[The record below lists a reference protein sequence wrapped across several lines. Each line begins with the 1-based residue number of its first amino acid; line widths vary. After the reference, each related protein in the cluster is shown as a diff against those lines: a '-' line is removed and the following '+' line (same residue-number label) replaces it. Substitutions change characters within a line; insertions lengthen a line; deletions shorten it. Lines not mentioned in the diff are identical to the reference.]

1 MDSIKALIDSIDVNH
16 LLKLFDLQIA
26 VGICLVFLLLRGFF
40 ASVIIKGYYAII
52 KSDRT
57 PKESGMY
64 KPLKIM
70 FLLLG
75 FYFAINVLPT
85 NTQVLYVMNK
95 ILRIVVIIFVT
106 KLITNAIN
114 VDSYIYKKLAKG
126 PGNRTVN
133 IFLCRIAR
141 FIIWMISL
149 FICVNELGYKLDG
162 LGGIA
167 AGLGIG
173 SAGIALAAQDLIK
186 GIISGFVILTD
197 KPFKIGDWVE
207 IGSHQGTVIDIT
219 FRSVRIKSYN
229 NSIIT
234 IPNSTITSEYIVNW
248 NKLTSRRY
256 DCVLNLSL
264 DTTSDQIRAVVK
276 KIKMVLENHEAVI
289 KDTVQVNFNAISQ
302 SSADILIFMYIK
314 ETNYAKFL
322 AIKQEILCLLLETL
336 ESENI
341 ELAYPTQTVYVK
353 SKEPNVEG

>member
-1 MDSIKALIDSIDVNH
+1 MDSIKALVDSIDVNN
-16 LLKLFDLQIA
+16 LLKLFDMQIA
-26 VGICLVFLLLRGFF
+26 IGICLIFLLLRGVF
-40 ASVIIKGYYAII
+40 ASIIIKGYYAMI
-52 KSDRT
+52 KSDGS

-85 NTQVLYVMNK
+85 SPQVLYIMNK

-114 VDSYIYKKLAKG
+114 VDSYIYKKLAKS
-126 PGNRTVN
+126 PGNRTVS

-141 FIIWMISL
+141 FIIWIISS
-149 FICVNELGYKLDG
+149 FICVNELGYRLDG
-162 LGGIA
+162 LGGLA

-173 SAGIALAAQDLIK
+173 SAGIALAAQDFIK

-207 IGSHQGTVIDIT
+207 IGAHQGTVIDIT

-229 NSIIT
+229 NSIVT

-264 DTTSDQIRAVVK
+264 DTTSDQIRAIVK
-276 KIKMVLENHEAVI
+276 KIKVVLENHEAVI
-289 KDTVQVNFNAISQ
+289 KDTVQVNLNAISH
-302 SSADILIFMYIK
+302 SSADLLIYMYIK

-322 AIKQEILCLLLETL
+322 MIKQEILCLLLETL

-341 ELAYPTQTVYVK
+341 ELAYPTQTLYVRNQDK
-353 SKEPNVEG
+353 KED

>member
-26 VGICLVFLLLRGFF
+26 VGICLIFLLLRGFF
-40 ASVIIKGYYAII
+40 ASIIIKGYYAII

-85 NTQVLYVMNK
+85 STQVLYVMNK

-173 SAGIALAAQDLIK
+173 SAGLALAAQDLIK

-289 KDTVQVNFNAISQ
+289 KDTVQVNLNAISH
-302 SSADILIFMYIK
+302 SSADVLIFMYIK

-341 ELAYPTQTVYVK
+341 ELAYPTQTLYVK
-353 SKEPNVEG
+353 NKETKVEG